1 MTVIQFR
8 VRIREVLQPL
18 GMNLDD
24 ILRTGAGRIFWATIS
39 PLKPRFGVVLSGK
52 SPGFSRV
59 NF

>member
-24 ILRTGAGRIFWATIS
+24 ILKTGAGRIFWATIS
-39 PLKPRFGVVLSGK
+39 PKAPIWGCFIGK
-52 SPGFSRV
+52 VPWIL
-59 NF
+59 